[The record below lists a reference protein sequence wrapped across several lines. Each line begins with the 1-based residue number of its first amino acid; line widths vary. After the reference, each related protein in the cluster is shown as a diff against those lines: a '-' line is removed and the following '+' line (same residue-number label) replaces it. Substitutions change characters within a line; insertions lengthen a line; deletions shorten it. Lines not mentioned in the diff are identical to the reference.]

1 MYMHVLSSLP
11 WNQIFISVG
20 FLCAT
25 GVVLA
30 ILLILAERRILNYGV
45 CTIDINKGKKKIDLN
60 GGGSLLSGLAENG
73 IYIPSACGGRGSC
86 AYCKLKVLSGGGAV
100 GPVELPS
107 LSNAEMENNIRLSC
121 QVKVR
126 GAMSISVPDELFSV
140 RKFRA
145 KVAGKRALT
154 HDIIEL
160 KMELVEPREIDFT
173 AGQYVQL
180 ESRKYKGRESVNRA
194 YSISSLPSEKG
205 FVELMIRRVPEGICT
220 TWVFDHLKEGDEINF
235 SGPYGDFRLT
245 DSGAPAV
252 FIAGGSG
259 MAPIWSI
266 LRDMR
271 ERGDS
276 RKSAYFF
283 GALTSADLFYTEEL
297 KKLESETGTF
307 SYIPAL
313 SGEKEGSGWTGE
325 RGLITDVVKR
335 ILPDLTGYE
344 AYLCGSPGMIDAC
357 IKVLTESGIP
367 ADRIF
372 YDKFS

>member
-86 AYCKLKVLSGGGAV
+86 AYCKLKVLSGGGSV

-107 LSNAEMENNIRLSC
+107 LSNAEMENNVRLSC

-335 ILPDLTGYE
+335 TLPDLTGYE

-357 IKVLTESGIP
+357 VKVLTESGIP

>member
-1 MYMHVLSSLP
+1 
-11 WNQIFISVG
+11 
-20 FLCAT
+20 
-25 GVVLA
+25 
-30 ILLILAERRILNYGV
+30 
-45 CTIDINKGKKKIDLN
+45 
-60 GGGSLLSGLAENG
+60 
-73 IYIPSACGGRGSC
+73 
-86 AYCKLKVLSGGGAV
+86 
-100 GPVELPS
+100 
-107 LSNAEMENNIRLSC
+107 
-121 QVKVR
+121 
-126 GAMSISVPDELFSV
+126 MSISVPDEFFSV

-313 SGEKEGSGWTGE
+313 SGEKEGSGWIGE

>member
-1 MYMHVLSSLP
+1 MHVLSSLP

-220 TWVFDHLKEGDEINF
+220 TWVFDHLKEGDEISF

>member
-1 MYMHVLSSLP
+1 MHVLSSLP

-45 CTIDINKGKKKIDLN
+45 CTIDINEGKKKIDLN
-60 GGGSLLSGLAENG
+60 GGGSLLAGLAENG

-86 AYCKLKVLSGGGAV
+86 AYCKLKIHSGGGAV

-107 LSNAEMENNIRLSC
+107 LSESEMENNVRLSC

-140 RKFRA
+140 KKFRA

-160 KMELVEPREIDFT
+160 KMELVEPGGIDFT

-220 TWVFDHLKEGDEINF
+220 TWVFDHLKEGDEIGF

-266 LRDMR
+266 LRDMK
-271 ERGDS
+271 ERNDS

-297 KKLESETGTF
+297 KKLESETGNF

-313 SGEKEGSGWTGE
+313 SGEKEDSGWTGE

-335 ILPDLTGYE
+335 TLPDLTGYE

-357 IKVLTESGIP
+357 VKVLTENGIP

>member
-1 MYMHVLSSLP
+1 MHVLSSLP

-335 ILPDLTGYE
+335 TLPDLTGYE

>member
-1 MYMHVLSSLP
+1 MHVMSSLP
-11 WNQIFISVG
+11 WHQIFISVG

-25 GVVLA
+25 GIVLA
-30 ILLILAERRILNYGV
+30 ILLILAEKRILNYGI
-45 CTIDINKGKKKIDLN
+45 CTIDINEGKKKIDIN

-86 AYCKLKVLSGGGAV
+86 AYCKLKVHSGGGAV

-107 LSNAEMENNIRLSC
+107 LSKTEMENNVRLSC

-140 RKFRA
+140 RKFRG
-145 KVAGKRALT
+145 KVAGKRTLT

-160 KMELVEPREIDFT
+160 RMELVEPREINFT

-194 YSISSLPSEKG
+194 YSISSIPSEKG
-205 FVELMIRRVPEGICT
+205 IVELMIRRVPEGICT
-220 TWVFDHLKEGDEINF
+220 TWVFDHLKEGDEISF

-245 DSGAPAV
+245 DSGSPAI

-266 LRDMR
+266 LRDMK

-297 KKLESETGTF
+297 KKLERVTGTF

-335 ILPDLTGYE
+335 TLPDLAGYE

-357 IKVLTESGIP
+357 VKVLTESGIP
-367 ADRIF
+367 AERIF

>member
-1 MYMHVLSSLP
+1 MHVLSSLP

-45 CTIDINKGKKKIDLN
+45 CTIDINEGKKKIDLN
-60 GGGSLLSGLAENG
+60 GGGSLLAGLAENG

-86 AYCKLKVLSGGGAV
+86 AYCKLKIHSGGGAV

-107 LSNAEMENNIRLSC
+107 LSESEMENNVRLSC

-126 GAMSISVPDELFSV
+126 GAMSISVPDEFFSV

-220 TWVFDHLKEGDEINF
+220 TWVFDYLKEGDEISF

-245 DSGAPAV
+245 DSGAPAI

-313 SGEKEGSGWTGE
+313 SGEKEGSGWIGE

>member
-1 MYMHVLSSLP
+1 MSSLP
-11 WNQIFISVG
+11 WQQIFISVG

-30 ILLILAERRILNYGV
+30 ILLILAEKRILNYGI
-45 CTIDINKGKKKIDLN
+45 CTIDINEGKRKIDLN

-86 AYCKLKVLSGGGAV
+86 AYCKLKVHSGGGAV

-107 LSNAEMENNIRLSC
+107 LSKSEMENNVRLSC

-126 GAMSISVPDELFSV
+126 GPMSISVPDELFSV

-145 KVAGKRALT
+145 KVAGKRNLT

-160 KMELVEPREIDFT
+160 RLELVEPREINFT

-194 YSISSLPSEKG
+194 YSISSIPSEKG
-205 FVELMIRRVPEGICT
+205 VVELMIRRVPEGICT
-220 TWVFDHLKEGDEINF
+220 TWVFDHLKEGDEISF

-245 DSGAPAV
+245 DSGAPAI

-266 LRDMR
+266 LRDMK

-276 RKSAYFF
+276 RKSIYFF
-283 GALTSADLFYTEEL
+283 GALTSADLFYTDEL

-313 SGEKEGSGWTGE
+313 SGEKEGTGWAGE
-325 RGLITDVVKR
+325 RGLITDVVRKT
-335 ILPDLTGYE
+335 LPDLNGYE

-357 IKVLTESGIP
+357 VKVLAESGIP